1 MIVNSKSDYK
11 VTKKSL
17 YLVSTPIG
25 NLNDISFRAID
36 ILKKSDYILCEDT
49 RVSKN
54 LLNKYQIQSK
64 LISNHKFNEKKN
76 LSKIIDFIN
85 QGLFVSLISDAG
97 TPTISDPGAI
107 LIKECIKN
115 NIEIIP
121 LPGASAVT
129 TALSISGFSEKFFF
143 YGFFPEKNKD
153 LLKDLEILSQLN
165 SSLVFFISPKK
176 LNKIIPFIKKNFGGR
191 EILICREMTKFYE
204 EFYRAEID
212 GLELFKTNL
221 KGELT
226 IVISEKKE
234 NKKISQILSE
244 SDKRIIHNMIN
255 KLSVKEISSIINE
268 NNKIPKK
275 VIYDYCLMVKNEK

>member
-1 MIVNSKSDYK
+1 

-25 NLNDISFRAID
+25 NLDDISLRAID

-76 LSKIIDFIN
+76 LSKIIEFIK

-97 TPTISDPGAI
+97 TPSISDPGAI

-153 LLKDLEILSQLN
+153 LLNDLESLSQLN

-176 LNKIIPFIKKNFGGR
+176 LNKIIPFIKKNFKGR
-191 EILICREMTKFYE
+191 KILICREMTKFYE
-204 EFYRAEID
+204 EFYRFEID
-212 GLELFKTNL
+212 DLELFKSNL

-226 IVISEKKE
+226 IVISEKNE
-234 NKKISQILSE
+234 DKKISQILNE
-244 SDKRIIHNMIN
+244 SDKRIINKMIN

-275 VIYDYCLMVKNEK
+275 VIYDYCLTIKNEK